1 MQLLPPLL
9 IDFLIVVKNEIIVNI
24 VFSSLCVNNY
34 GIIQLQRGIWEKH
47 KPKHCVVRSVTVP
60 QPNTAET
67 LQTSLSVVSFVNV
80 THHCY
85 SADICIFQ
93 TYSIWASSCK
103 NKAECNE
110 LHPSVSVVQVMMF
123 LFLTMINL
131 D

>member
-1 MQLLPPLL
+1 MVFVSCKKGFGRNTKGVLPITAL
-9 IDFLIVVKNEIIVNI
+9 
-24 VFSSLCVNNY
+24 
-34 GIIQLQRGIWEKH
+34 
-47 KPKHCVVRSVTVP
+47 

-67 LQTSLSVVSFVNV
+67 LQNSLSVVSFVSV

-85 SADICIFQ
+85 SADICILQ

-123 LFLTMINL
+123 LFLTVINL
-131 D
+131 DWQSAD